1 MVSEVSVELSKVVSR
16 KLSAGNPRV
25 DVSGLREE
33 GDFPREFV
41 VAYVLYTG
49 EGSR

>member
-1 MVSEVSVELSKVVSR
+1 MEVS
-16 KLSAGNPRV
+16 GT
-25 DVSGLREE
+25 REE
-33 GDFPREFV
+33 GDFPCEFM